1 MMISVKKM
9 MAAIVTFGFC
19 VSMSVAEG
27 RPLVEITLVNEG
39 RPSAS
44 IVVAQNPTPSA
55 RLAALELQ
63 YHFRKITGAI
73 VPIRT
78 DREEITGPRILVGQ
92 SKQTNALGIK
102 GADFKSLEYLI
113 QFRPDTIILIGRD
126 WQDTQENRKELGRDT
141 YGRTI
146 QSSRHQIDYHKATGQ
161 AGQGAK
167 PITLPGF
174 FDDQGTCYAAYHFL
188 EKFCQ
193 VRWYGPAE
201 LNVVMPSQKTL
212 TVRGGEIRRSRD
224 LKHIHALG
232 GGWPI
237 IKVQWDSPNGDELN
251 LYWRRLRI
259 GGEKW
264 AGNHAIWTKTVREVF
279 NNPEYQAKGRGSG
292 SQLCYTNP
300 KLVQDVARVARDYF
314 DGKELRDGFK
324 AMGDYFAVVPDDNYS
339 WCKCEKC
346 RRILDISEEDKRGEG
361 LFSNARNSY
370 YIFNFVNEVAK
381 EVRKTHPHKFIV
393 ALAYSSYTYPPKGLE
408 LEPNICVAP
417 CLQICYGYDKKTYYE
432 NDLAI
437 YRAWLEEG
445 DRPLYLWN
453 YFHHPMEPAV
463 IGKWNCFPCFMPDVI
478 SREIKRYYKD
488 GIRGVFLC
496 GIGQQLD
503 YYLYTQTAFDV
514 DTDYKELVD
523 EFFTLYFGGASKP
536 MKTFYYRISE
546 INREEAVVGTS
557 REKSWAML
565 GTPER
570 MKELG
575 VYIDEAVKLAGT
587 DIEKRRVE
595 TWKKGVWE
603 YMKAGHHQFYLRENQ

>member
-1 MMISVKKM
+1 MDSIIRIANKTLHLTAIALHSGRRAWPFALESTMISVKKL
-9 MAAIVTFGFC
+9 MAAIVTLGFC
-19 VSMSVAEG
+19 VSMSAAKG
-27 RPLVEITLVNEG
+27 RPLVEITLVSEG
-39 RPSAS
+39 KPSAS
-44 IVVAQNPTPSA
+44 IVIAENPTPSA

-63 YHFRKITGAI
+63 YHIRKITGAI
-73 VPIRT
+73 LPIRS
-78 DREEITGPRILVGQ
+78 DREEIMGTCILVGE

-102 GADFKSLEYLI
+102 GDSFKSLEYLI

-126 WQDTQENRKELGRDT
+126 WQDTEENRKELGRDT

-146 QSSRHQIDYHKATGQ
+146 QSSRHHIDYHKATGQ
-161 AGQGAK
+161 AEQGAK

-174 FDDQGTCYAAYHFL
+174 FDDQGTCYATYHFL
-188 EKFCQ
+188 EQFCG
-193 VRWYGPAE
+193 VRWYGPTE
-201 LNVVMPSQKTL
+201 LNIVLPSQKTL
-212 TVRGGEIRRSRD
+212 TLRGGEIRRSRD

-237 IKVQWDSPNGDELN
+237 IKVQWNNPNDDELN
-251 LYWRRLRI
+251 LYWRRLRV

-264 AGNHAIWTKTVREVF
+264 AGNHTIWRKTIHEVF
-279 NNPEYQAKGRGSG
+279 NNPEYQAKGSGSG

-300 KLVQDVARVARDYF
+300 KLVQEVARAARDYF

-346 RRILDISEEDKRGEG
+346 QQILAISKEDKRGEG
-361 LFSNARNSY
+361 FFSNARNSY

-408 LEPNICVAP
+408 LEPNVCVAP
-417 CLQICYGYDKKTYYE
+417 CLHICYGYDKKTYYE
-432 NDLAI
+432 NDMAI
-437 YRAWLEEG
+437 YRAWLEGG

-478 SREIKRYYKD
+478 SREIKRYHKD

-514 DTDYKELVD
+514 DTDYQKLVD
-523 EFFTLYFGGASKP
+523 EFFALYFGGAAEP

-546 INREEAVVGTS
+546 INREEGLVGTS
-557 REKSWAML
+557 PKKSWGKL
-565 GTPER
+565 GTPDR

-575 VYIDEAVKLAGT
+575 LYI
-587 DIEKRRVE
+587 
-595 TWKKGVWE
+595 
-603 YMKAGHHQFYLRENQ
+603 N

>member
-1 MMISVKKM
+1 MISLGKTIT
-9 MAAIVTFGFC
+9 AIVTVGLS
-19 VSMSVAEG
+19 VGMSLAEA
-27 RPLVEITLVNEG
+27 RPSAGITLVREG
-39 RPSAS
+39 KPSAT
-44 IVVAQNPTPSA
+44 IVVAKNPSDSA
-55 RLAALELQ
+55 RLVALELQ
-63 YHFRKITGAI
+63 YHIRKITGAA
-73 VPIRT
+73 VPVKT
-78 DREEITGPRILVGQ
+78 DRQETTGAHILVGQ
-92 SKQTNALGIK
+92 SRQTNALGIR
-102 GADFKSLEYLI
+102 ADSFKSLEYLI

-126 WQDTQENRKELGRDT
+126 WQDTEESGKELGRDT

-146 QSSRHQIDYHKATGQ
+146 QSSRPRIDYHKATGQ
-161 AGQGAK
+161 AEQGAK

-174 FDDQGTCYAAYHFL
+174 FDDQGTCYATYHFL
-188 EKFCQ
+188 EKFCG
-193 VRWYGPAE
+193 VHWYGPTE
-201 LNVVMPSQKTL
+201 LNVVFGSRQTL
-212 TVRGGEIRRSRD
+212 TVRGDEVRRSRD

-237 IKVQWDSPNGDELN
+237 IKVQWNNPNNDELN
-251 LYWRRLRI
+251 LYWRRLRV

-264 AGNHAIWTKTVREVF
+264 AGNHTIWTKTVREVF
-279 NNPEYQAKGRGSG
+279 NDPQYQAEGRGSG
-292 SQLCYTNP
+292 SQLCYTSP
-300 KLVQDVARVARDYF
+300 RLVQKVAQVADDYF
-314 DGKELRDGFK
+314 DGKQLPDGFK
-324 AMGDYFAVVPDDNYS
+324 AMGNYFAVVPDDNYA
-339 WCKCEKC
+339 WCKCENC
-346 RRILDISEEDKRGEG
+346 RRILAVSEKDKRGEG

-381 EVRKTHPHKFIV
+381 QVGKTHPEKFIV
-393 ALAYSSYTYPPKGLE
+393 ALAYSSYAYPPRGLE

-432 NDLAI
+432 NDMAI
-437 YRAWLEEG
+437 YRAWLAEA

-478 SREIKRYYKD
+478 SREVKRYHKD

-503 YYLYTQTAFDV
+503 YYLYMQTAFDV
-514 DTDYKELVD
+514 STDYRQVVD
-523 EFFTLYFGGASKP
+523 EFFALYFGRASEP

-546 INREEAVVGTS
+546 INRQNGVVGTS
-557 REKSWAML
+557 PEKSWARL

-575 VYIDEAVKLAGT
+575 DYIDEAVKLAKT
-587 DIEKRRVE
+587 DIEKKRVE

-603 YMKAGHHQFYLRENQ
+603 YMNAGYHKFYDRAKN

>member
-1 MMISVKKM
+1 MI
-9 MAAIVTFGFC
+9 AAIVTLAFC
-19 VSMSVAEG
+19 ESISVAEDK
-27 RPLVEITLVNEG
+27 PLVEITLVSEG
-39 RPSAS
+39 EPSAS
-44 IVVAQNPTPSA
+44 IVVAQNPTHSA
-55 RLAALELQ
+55 KLAALELQ
-63 YHFRKITGAI
+63 YHIRKITGAI
-73 VPIRT
+73 LPIRT
-78 DREEITGPRILVGQ
+78 DREEITGTRILVGQ

-102 GADFKSLEYLI
+102 GDGFESLEYLI
-113 QFRPDTIILIGRD
+113 QFRPNTIILIGRD
-126 WQDTQENRKELGRDT
+126 WQDTEENRKELGRDT

-146 QSSRHQIDYHKATGQ
+146 QSSRHNIDYHKATGQ
-161 AGQGAK
+161 AEQGAK
-167 PITLPGF
+167 SITMPGF
-174 FDDQGTCYAAYHFL
+174 FDDQGTCYATYHFL
-188 EKFCQ
+188 ERFCG
-193 VRWYGPAE
+193 VRWYGPTE
-201 LNVVMPSQKTL
+201 LNIVLPAKKTL
-212 TVRGGEIRRSRD
+212 IVRGGDIRRSRD

-237 IKVQWDSPNGDELN
+237 IKVQWNNPNDDELN

-264 AGNHAIWTKTVREVF
+264 AGNHTIWRKTVREVF

-300 KLVQDVARVARDYF
+300 KLVQEVAHVARDYF

-346 RRILDISEEDKRGEG
+346 QRILAVSKEDKRGG
-361 LFSNARNSY
+361 GFFSNARNSY

-381 EVRKTHPHKFIV
+381 EVRKTHPHKFIA
-393 ALAYSSYTYPPKGLE
+393 ALAYSSYAYPPKGLE

-417 CLQICYGYDKKTYYE
+417 CLHICYGYDKKTYYE
-432 NDLAI
+432 NDMAI

-478 SREIKRYYKD
+478 SREIKRYHKD

-514 DTDYKELVD
+514 DTDYRQLVD
-523 EFFTLYFGGASKP
+523 EFFDLYFGSASES
-536 MKTFYYRISE
+536 MKKFYYRISE
-546 INREEAVVGTS
+546 INREEGIVGIS
-557 REKSWAML
+557 PEKSWTKL

-570 MKELG
+570 MRELG
-575 VYIDEAVKLAGT
+575 VYIDEAVKLAET
-587 DIEKRRVE
+587 EIEKRRVD

-603 YMKAGHHQFYLRENQ
+603 YMNTGYRQFYPRAKE

>member
-1 MMISVKKM
+1 
-9 MAAIVTFGFC
+9 
-19 VSMSVAEG
+19 
-27 RPLVEITLVNEG
+27 
-39 RPSAS
+39 
-44 IVVAQNPTPSA
+44 
-55 RLAALELQ
+55 
-63 YHFRKITGAI
+63 
-73 VPIRT
+73 VPVRT
-78 DREEITGPRILVGQ
+78 DREEITGSRILVGE

-102 GADFKSLEYLI
+102 RDGFKSLEYLI

-126 WQDTQENRKELGRDT
+126 WQDTEENRKELGRDT

-146 QSSRHQIDYHKATGQ
+146 QSSRHHIDYHKATGQ
-161 AGQGAK
+161 AEQGAK

-174 FDDQGTCYAAYHFL
+174 FDDQGTCYATYHFL
-188 EKFCQ
+188 EQFCG
-193 VRWYGPAE
+193 VRWYGPTE
-201 LNVVMPSQKTL
+201 LNIVLPSQKTL
-212 TVRGGEIRRSRD
+212 TLRGGEIRRSRD

-237 IKVQWDSPNGDELN
+237 IKVQWNNPNNDELN

-264 AGNHAIWTKTVREVF
+264 AGNHTIWQKTISEVF

-300 KLVQDVARVARDYF
+300 KLVQEVAHAARDYF

-346 RRILDISEEDKRGEG
+346 QQILAISKEDKRGEG
-361 LFSNARNSY
+361 FFSNARNSY

-408 LEPNICVAP
+408 LEPNVCVAP
-417 CLQICYGYDKKTYYE
+417 CLHICYGYDKKTYYE
-432 NDLAI
+432 NDMAI
-437 YRAWLEEG
+437 YRAWLEGG

-478 SREIKRYYKD
+478 SREIKRYHKD

-514 DTDYKELVD
+514 DTDYQKLVD
-523 EFFTLYFGGASKP
+523 EFFALYFGGAAEP

-546 INREEAVVGTS
+546 INREEGLVGTS
-557 REKSWAML
+557 PEKSWAKL

-575 VYIDEAVKLAGT
+575 VYIDEAVKLART
-587 DIEKRRVE
+587 DLEKRRVE
-595 TWKKGVWE
+595 TWKSGVWE
-603 YMKAGHHQFYLRENQ
+603 YMKAGHNQFYTRTKE

>member
-9 MAAIVTFGFC
+9 MAAILTLGFC
-19 VSMSVAEG
+19 VSMSAAEVK
-27 RPLVEITLVNEG
+27 PLVEITLVSEG

-92 SKQTNALGIK
+92 SRQTNALGIK
-102 GADFKSLEYLI
+102 GDDFKSLEYLI

-146 QSSRHQIDYHKATGQ
+146 QSSRHRIDYHKATGQ
-161 AGQGAK
+161 AEQGAK
-167 PITLPGF
+167 PITLPGL
-174 FDDQGTCYAAYHFL
+174 FDDQGTCYATYHFL
-188 EKFCQ
+188 EKFCG

-201 LNVVMPSQKTL
+201 LNIVLPSRKTL
-212 TVRGGEIRRSRD
+212 TVCGSEIRRSRD

-237 IKVQWDSPNGDELN
+237 INIQWDKPDSDELN

-300 KLVQDVARVARDYF
+300 KLMQEVARVAGDYF

-346 RRILDISEEDKRGEG
+346 RRILAISEKDKRGKG

-437 YRAWLEEG
+437 YRAWLDEG

-478 SREIKRYYKD
+478 SREIKRYHKD

-503 YYLYTQTAFDV
+503 YYLYVQTAFDV

-523 EFFTLYFGGASKP
+523 EFFALYFGGASEP

-557 REKSWAML
+557 PEKSWAKL

-575 VYIDEAVKLAGT
+575 IYIDEAVKLAET
-587 DIEKRRVE
+587 DIEKTRVE

-603 YMKAGHHQFYLRENQ
+603 YMKAGHQQFYLRAKK